1 MTKRDFLLA
10 LNDALGSMTGDER
23 SAAIKYYSDYIDD
36 AGPENLENVLQEL
49 GSPEQVAASI
59 LADADAAQQ
68 AVNGAAAA
76 EASRTMPPPAP
87 RAPGGMPV
95 WAWILLICLLFPVW
109 LPILATLGGLL
120 VGAIGVGIGFFATTF
135 ALLICGV
142 VLICVGIVTA
152 FSAPPLGLLVM
163 GVGCIGL
170 SIGAL
175 FCMGCVFL
183 CRTVIPATA
192 RFVGRVC
199 SKIFRRRQ
207 PKTAQG

>member
-10 LNDALGSMTGDER
+10 LNDALGAMTGDER

-36 AGPENLENVLQEL
+36 AGPENLERVLQEL
-49 GSPEQVAASI
+49 GSPEEVAASI

-68 AVNGAAAA
+68 AQNGTGAGETAH
-76 EASRTMPPPAP
+76 TMPPPAS
-87 RAPGGMPV
+87 RAPGGLPT

-120 VGAIGVGIGFFATTF
+120 IGVIGAGIGFFATTF
-135 ALLICGV
+135 ALLISGIALV
-142 VLICVGIVTA
+142 CVGIVTA

-163 GVGCIGL
+163 GIGCIGL

-175 FCMGCVFL
+175 CCMGCVFL
-183 CRTVIPATA
+183 CRTVIPAFA
-192 RFVGRVC
+192 RFIGRMC
-199 SKIFRRRQ
+199 SRVFRRNQ
-207 PKTAQG
+207 PNTAQG